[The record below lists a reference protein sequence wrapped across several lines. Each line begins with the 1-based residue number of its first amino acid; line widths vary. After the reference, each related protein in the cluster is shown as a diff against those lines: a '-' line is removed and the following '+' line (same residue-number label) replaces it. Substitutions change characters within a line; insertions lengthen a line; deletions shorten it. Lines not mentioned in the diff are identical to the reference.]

1 MLMDLL
7 SKASTIAMLAFV
19 ISSMLAMGVGL
30 SISQIVQP
38 LRNPRL
44 IVVALLSN
52 FVLMPLCAF
61 ALSTL
66 LRLDEPLGVGMLL
79 LGCAAGAPFLPK
91 LAELAKGNLPF
102 AVGTMVLL
110 MVVTVGYLPV
120 VLPLL
125 LPGVAVNPA
134 KIAQSLVLLML
145 LPLGIGLILKSR
157 YEELAARVK
166 PVLDQ
171 ISNISLILL
180 VLLITAANIDK
191 VLEVFGTRG
200 ILAGLLFIALGFA
213 MGWLFG
219 GPGNDTRRVLA
230 LGTAQRNIAAA
241 LVVGSQ
247 ELQRSP
253 GGRHGD
259 RRRNRRVD
267 HPHAV
272 VSCLDQSLTDVCAT
286 VVLHP
291 PTELS
296 RRFLRK
302 LARDRSRTP
311 SARRSR
317 PGMSK

>member
-7 SKASTIAMLAFV
+7 SKASTIAMLSFV

-30 SISQIVQP
+30 SISQIIHP

-52 FVLMPLCAF
+52 FVLMPLCAL
-61 ALSTL
+61 ALSTV
-66 LRLDEPLGVGMLL
+66 LRLDQPLGVGMLL

-145 LPLGIGLILKSR
+145 LPLGIGLALKSR
-157 YEELAARVK
+157 YEDLAARVK

-171 ISNISLILL
+171 ISNLSLVLL

-213 MGWLFG
+213 IGWLLG

-247 ELQRSP
+247 SFSDP
-253 GGRHGD
+253 
-259 RRRNRRVD
+259 RV
-267 HPHAV
+267 V
-272 VSCLDQSLTDVCAT
+272 VMVI
-286 VVLHP
+286 VVAIVGLIILMP
-291 PTELS
+291 LS
-296 RRFLRK
+296 RA
-302 LARDRSRTP
+302 LANR
-311 SARRSR
+311 
-317 PGMSK
+317 

>member
-1 MLMDLL
+1 MLEAPMLMDLL
-7 SKASTIAMLAFV
+7 SRASTIAMLGFV

-30 SISQIVQP
+30 SISQIIQP

-44 IVVALLSN
+44 IVFALLSN
-52 FVLMPLCAF
+52 FVLMPLCAY

-120 VLPLL
+120 MLPLL

-145 LPLGIGLILKSR
+145 LPLGIGLALKSR

-171 ISNISLILL
+171 ISNVSLVLL
-180 VLLITAANIDK
+180 VSLITAANIDK

-213 MGWLFG
+213 IGWLLG

-247 ELQRSP
+247 SFSDPRVVVMVIVVAIVGLIILMPFSRALA
-253 GGRHGD
+253 
-259 RRRNRRVD
+259 NR
-267 HPHAV
+267 
-272 VSCLDQSLTDVCAT
+272 
-286 VVLHP
+286 
-291 PTELS
+291 
-296 RRFLRK
+296 
-302 LARDRSRTP
+302 
-311 SARRSR
+311 
-317 PGMSK
+317 